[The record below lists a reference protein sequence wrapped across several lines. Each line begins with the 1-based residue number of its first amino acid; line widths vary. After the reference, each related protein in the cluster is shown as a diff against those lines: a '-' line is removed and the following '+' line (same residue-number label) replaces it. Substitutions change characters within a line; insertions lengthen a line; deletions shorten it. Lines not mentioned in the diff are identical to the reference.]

1 MESPKASATE
11 TPAPS
16 TEAARTAKESFF
28 LLHGKW
34 KKSLR
39 VVSYGL
45 PFALVAV
52 LGLIAYAAL
61 RQEPWPYLIDAYSG
75 EVQLWPSNAS
85 PTVVPLDGA
94 FLCVRRSAI
103 GDLPVREGSEVCAGR
118 WVELALELGPESML
132 EISQQADGAQLS
144 VTHDRDGSF
153 RMMVGAG
160 EQAALMLTGD
170 ASAQIGSEAIVV
182 FRPEAGEVFARTVVV
197 PFHGRFGAG
206 VLLDSQGRARN
217 GLIRSGAI
225 SVFGHSDD
233 NASGRRALDEFVLLT
248 GDRVEVSS
256 EKGGAPG
263 AATGYFEMRLTK
275 PTPDTVPPGIRLVAT
290 GFVEGLRVERPGN
303 ATISL
308 EPSFWARLV
317 RHSAITTWVTA
328 LLAMFGLMAV
338 YREAS
343 ELGLPN
349 D

>member
-1 MESPKASATE
+1 MDSPTPPATE
-11 TPAPS
+11 TPQSSNAPR
-16 TEAARTAKESFF
+16 RTAKETFF
-28 LLHGKW
+28 HFHGKW
-34 KKSLR
+34 KRFLR
-39 VVSYGL
+39 FLSYGL
-45 PFALVAV
+45 PLALVTAFGLLVYAV
-52 LGLIAYAAL
+52 IKH
-61 RQEPWPYLIDAYSG
+61 EPWPYLIDAYAG

-94 FLCVRRSAI
+94 VLCLRRAAI
-103 GDLPVREGSEVCAGR
+103 GDLPVREGGEVCTGR

-132 EISQQADGAQLS
+132 EISQQADGAELS

-160 EQAALMLTGD
+160 GQATLMLTGD
-170 ASAQIGSEAIVV
+170 SSAQIGSEAIVV
-182 FRPEAGEVFARTVVV
+182 FRPESGESFARTVVV
-197 PFHGRFGAG
+197 PFQGRFGAG
-206 VLLDSQGRARN
+206 VLLDSQGRARD

-256 EKGGAPG
+256 GRVGTPAS
-263 AATGYFEMRLTK
+263 ATGYFEMQLTK
-275 PTPDTVPPGIRLVAT
+275 PMPDAVPPGIRLVAT
-290 GFVEGLRVERPGN
+290 GFVEGLKVERPGN

-328 LLAMFGLMAV
+328 ILAIFGLMAV

>member
-1 MESPKASATE
+1 MESPNAPETESPASPT
-11 TPAPS
+11 APEQ
-16 TEAARTAKESFF
+16 TAAQTFF
-28 LLHGKW
+28 FFHRKFKGG
-34 KKSLR
+34 LR
-39 VVSYGL
+39 IVSYGL
-45 PFALVAV
+45 PFALAAV
-52 LGLIAYAAL
+52 VGLIAYAL
-61 RQEPWPYLIDAYSG
+61 IRQEPWPYLIDAYSG
-75 EVQLWPSNAS
+75 EVQLWPSEAS

-94 FLCVRRSAI
+94 ALCVRRGSS
-103 GDLPVREGSEVCAGR
+103 GDLPVLESSENCSGR
-118 WVELALELGPESML
+118 WAELALKLGPESML
-132 EISQQADGAQLS
+132 EISQQADGAELS

-160 EQAALMLTGD
+160 QHAALMLTGD

-197 PFHGRFGAG
+197 PFQGRFGAG

-233 NASGRRALDEFVLLT
+233 NASGRRALDEFALLT
-248 GDRVEVSS
+248 GDRVEARAENGEVSGS
-256 EKGGAPG
+256 
-263 AATGYFEMRLTK
+263 ATGYFEMRLTQ
-275 PTPDTVPPGIRLVAT
+275 PTPDAVPPGIRLVAT

-308 EPSFWARLV
+308 EPSLWARLV
-317 RHSAITTWVTA
+317 RHSAVTTWVTA
-328 LLAMFGLMAV
+328 ILAIFGLMAV